1 LIAKNCVVAVILAQH
16 ANSLIKMEP
25 EPEEHYNNNV
35 VDDNDDDVPPI
46 PEPVDVL
53 ANICDGV
60 VSEGTLASYINDALA
75 FVKWY
80 ISLGN
85 EEFNCLMAFGRAQVT
100 TMLECQPGE
109 CEGGC
114 PFTIHVWS
122 TFKALLCN
130 AHIQPIIHLDCITA
144 DGFMKYVLSLQH
156 PK

>member
-1 LIAKNCVVAVILAQH
+1 
-16 ANSLIKMEP
+16 MEP
-25 EPEEHYNNNV
+25 EPEEHYDNNV
-35 VDDNDDDVPPI
+35 VENNDDDVPPI

-60 VSEGTLASYINDALA
+60 IAERTLASYINDALA
-75 FVKWY
+75 FVKWC

-85 EEFNCLMAFGRAQVT
+85 KDFNCLMAFGRAQVAA
-100 TMLECQPGE
+100 MLECQLGE
-109 CEGGC
+109 REGSRQSTMC
-114 PFTIHVWS
+114 VQS

-130 AHIQPIIHLDCITA
+130 AHAQPIIHLDRITA